1 MQFIKLKVSSVLVL
15 FRMYLVIAFVYFSI
29 LSFQNFISLYM
40 FFSFISFHIR
50 FDISKK
56 IYVYFKQL
64 GRYFLQCTQKQT
76 FPPLKTKN
84 RKKTF
89 TLCFPKKLYNPQ
101 SVILIYCGCVLH
113 PHSTLLYT
121 NNTKLMETP

>member
-15 FRMYLVIAFVYFSI
+15 FLMYLVITFVYFSI

-84 RKKTF
+84 RKKLLLYVFQKTIQSTIRDF
-89 TLCFPKKLYNPQ
+89 DILWLCTP
-101 SVILIYCGCVLH
+101 
-113 PHSTLLYT
+113 STLYSTLH
-121 NNTKLMETP
+121 KQH